1 MDCACARTHGVF
13 SQQVVFGVALAA
25 VDGPQSAEQRPP
37 PRQDLGRT
45 HLHQLADRRHNLQ
58 TSAKRMCSRAS
69 HGSRNADVDRRH
81 HLVLHV
87 LVADLQ
93 LHDVFKGPEE
103 GLIEVEVRELQPAGQ
118 HLRQNIVDEGDGLLG
133 DVPLFVT
140 RCLERPGETLK
151 RRLRDRRSK
160 LRTALCCM

>member
-1 MDCACARTHGVF
+1 
-13 SQQVVFGVALAA
+13 
-25 VDGPQSAEQRPP
+25 
-37 PRQDLGRT
+37 
-45 HLHQLADRRHNLQ
+45 
-58 TSAKRMCSRAS
+58 MCIRAS
-69 HGSRNADVDRRH
+69 HGSINADVDLRH

-133 DVPLFVT
+133 NMTLFVT
-140 RCLERPGETLK
+140 RCLERQGETFK
-151 RRLRDRRSK
+151 RWLRDRR
-160 LRTALCCM
+160 